1 MRVKRKSLIIVT
13 VIAVIALLGVVGL
26 GLVVN
31 DQISTLELKSWNY
44 IVADLDSEGE
54 LDSSDEN
61 IVTKDYIKVDG
72 LEITVN
78 EEAEITYRVVFYDED
93 KEYISETDELT
104 TDFQDSEIP
113 EGAEYCKIVITPV
126 DDNEISIFEK
136 GDFVEMLNVKYA
148 R

>member
-44 IVADLDSEGE
+44 TVADLDSEGE

>member
-61 IVTKDYIKVDG
+61 IVTKDYIK
-72 LEITVN
+72 IN
-78 EEAEITYRVVFYDED
+78 
-93 KEYISETDELT
+93 
-104 TDFQDSEIP
+104 
-113 EGAEYCKIVITPV
+113 
-126 DDNEISIFEK
+126 
-136 GDFVEMLNVKYA
+136 
-148 R
+148 

>member
-44 IVADLDSEGE
+44 TVADLDSEGE

-93 KEYISETDELT
+93 KEYISETAELT
-104 TDFQDSEIP
+104 TDFQDSQIP